1 MVAFRTMMDVR
12 DTARGPLT
20 RSEAEAK
27 LAERPLV
34 AALEG
39 SLPDMKHLRDQCL
52 AAGIPAQVGCPGG
65 GAVTS

>member
-1 MVAFRTMMDVR
+1 MFDDQDETRTALTQNEAD
-12 DTARGPLT
+12 ARLGNH
-20 RSEAEAK
+20 
-27 LAERPLV
+27 PLV

-39 SLPDMKHLRDQCL
+39 SLPEMKQLRDQCL

>member
-1 MVAFRTMMDVR
+1 MLDDHDAGQ
-12 DTARGPLT
+12 GPIH
-20 RSEAEAK
+20 RNEAEARLGK
-27 LAERPLV
+27 GPLV

-39 SLPDMKHLRDQCL
+39 SLPEMKHLRDQCL